1 MLSAHLSSAER
12 NLLNGTFR
20 KPLYHNPRIIP
31 RKMPIEAW
39 SMRRHLVPPS
49 PPSSSSSAAI
59 RPRPPSWPR
68 SIIPRSAVGTCCLRA
83 RSSHFRTV
91 YTSVRPLPLG
101 PFSKPS
107 KQFKWSLISIGGTG
121 LLYLLLST
129 DGSLQLAAR
138 PESID
143 NQVNILP
150 ITRPARRKSSKT
162 SLRSLWNSIKRNIIE
177 PLATAS
183 RFLYLLALFLPVL
196 ITSPVVLLEY
206 IELAH
211 PRKRR
216 KVRKDGT
223 LITERASTSWWYKL
237 LVSSTQK
244 AGPTFIKLAQWAA
257 SRTDLFPAALC
268 QHFGKLH
275 SNGKPHSMAYT
286 RRVLE
291 KAFDKK
297 FEDIFISFNPEPL
310 GIGAVAQVYKA
321 TLKPDL
327 LPVSYLEPKHLN
339 ETNELSVGQLSRKLA
354 TSDVDPPVM
363 KPSTTVAIKVLH
375 PRVTK
380 NIKRDLKIMGFFAY
394 LVNCFPGAEW
404 LSFPEEV
411 EVFGKLMESQVNL
424 NVEAQN
430 LERFE
435 NNFTHRKTVSFPRP
449 LKAYTT
455 EKVLVEEFED
465 ALPLKYFLRDSS
477 GPFDHRISNIGLD
490 AFLHMLL
497 IDNFVHADLH
507 PGNIMVKF
515 YKPTTKSMLQSLWR
529 KFTNAP
535 DIDAGEEDS
544 QLTSEIVHK
553 LKKVH
558 REDPSSWDSEL
569 EKLDQEG
576 FQPELV
582 FIDSG
587 LVNELDQKNQK
598 NFLEL
603 FEAIAGFD
611 GYKAGKLMVERCR
624 TPELVDDEE
633 TFAVKIQHLASKVKA
648 QTFSLS
654 NIKVADVLLN
664 VLTAV
669 REHHVKMEAD
679 FINTILSIL
688 ILEGIGRQ
696 LNPELDLFQSALPI
710 LRSLGSKQI
719 NASGSSPRQFGSMFK
734 IWLLLEA
741 RHFASIAVSEVDD
754 MLKYD
759 LLMPNI

>member
-1 MLSAHLSSAER
+1 MLCAHPSSAER
-12 NLLNGTFR
+12 HLANRFFGRPSCYNHRAILR
-20 KPLYHNPRIIP
+20 K
-31 RKMPIEAW
+31 KPIEPW
-39 SMRRHLVPPS
+39 SMRSNLVPS
-49 PPSSSSSAAI
+49 FTRAAI
-59 RPRPPSWPR
+59 LPRPPSWPR
-68 SIIPRSAVGTCCLRA
+68 ATSPQSLPGKCSLRVRSN
-83 RSSHFRTV
+83 HIRTV
-91 YTSVRPLPLG
+91 YTSVRPLPFG
-101 PFSKPS
+101 PPS
-107 KQFKWSLISIGGTG
+107 DRNKLLKWSLLSIGGTS
-121 LLYLLLST
+121 LLYLVLSA
-129 DGSLQLAAR
+129 DGSLQLATR
-138 PESID
+138 PEPI
-143 NQVNILP
+143 NNETNVKP
-150 ITRPARRKSSKT
+150 ITRPTHRKT
-162 SLRSLWNSIKRNIIE
+162 SKSRSRALWNSIKRNIIE
-177 PLATAS
+177 PVATAS

-196 ITSPVVLLEY
+196 VTSPVVLLEY

-216 KVRKDGT
+216 KRRKDGT

-268 QHFGKLH
+268 QHLGKLH

-339 ETNELSVGQLSRKLA
+339 KANKLSVAQLSRKLA
-354 TSDVDPPVM
+354 TSDVDPPMM

-424 NVEAQN
+424 KVEAQN

-449 LKAYTT
+449 LNAYTT

-465 ALPLKYFLRDSS
+465 ALPLKYFLRDSV

-515 YKPTTKSMLQSLWR
+515 YKPTTKSILQSLWR

-535 DIDAGEEDS
+535 DIDAGHEDS
-544 QLTSEIVHK
+544 QLTSDIVHR
-553 LKKVH
+553 LKRVN
-558 REDPSSWDSEL
+558 REDPSSWNAEL
-569 EKLDQEG
+569 QRLDEEG

-603 FEAIAGFD
+603 FEAIAAFD

-679 FINTILSIL
+679 FVNTILSIL

-696 LNPELDLFQSALPI
+696 LNPNLDLFQSALPI

-719 NASGSSPRQFGSMFK
+719 NSSGSSTRHFGSMFK

-741 RHFASIAVSEVDD
+741 RQFASIAVSEVDD

>member
-1 MLSAHLSSAER
+1 MLSAHLLLAER
-12 NLLNGTFR
+12 SFVHRLFGGPSCRTSHGTMLRQNSLEVF
-20 KPLYHNPRIIP
+20 PR
-31 RKMPIEAW
+31 RFHLMPPSSFSAAAVRCR
-39 SMRRHLVPPS
+39 SLS
-49 PPSSSSSAAI
+49 PPSRILPQSPAG
-59 RPRPPSWPR
+59 R
-68 SIIPRSAVGTCCLRA
+68 CCLRA
-83 RSSHFRTV
+83 TPSRIRMVYNSAHPLATGNRSSRKKI
-91 YTSVRPLPLG
+91 LL
-101 PFSKPS
+101 
-107 KQFKWSLISIGGTG
+107 WSLISIGGTG
-121 LLYLLLST
+121 LLYLVLSA
-129 DGSLQLAAR
+129 DGTVQLAGK
-138 PESID
+138 PELISNLPD
-143 NQVNILP
+143 RKQVVG
-150 ITRPARRKSSKT
+150 RCARRKPRKT
-162 SLRSLWNSIKRNIIE
+162 NSRSLWNAIKRNIIE

-183 RFLYLLALFLPVL
+183 RFMYLLALFLPVL
-196 ITSPVVLLEY
+196 LTSPVVLLEY

-216 KVRKDGT
+216 KRRKDGT
-223 LITERASTSWWYKL
+223 LVTERATTIWWYKL
-237 LVSSTQK
+237 LVSSTQR

-291 KAFDKK
+291 KAFDKN
-297 FEDIFISFNPEPL
+297 FDDIFVSFNPEPL

-327 LPVSYLEPKHLN
+327 LPVSYLEPKHVD
-339 ETNELSVGQLSRKLA
+339 EANELSVAHLSRKLA
-354 TSDVDPPVM
+354 TAKVDPPM
-363 KPSTTVAIKVLH
+363 IKPSTTVAIKVLH

-424 NVEAQN
+424 NIEAQN

-435 NNFTHRKTVSFPRP
+435 DNFTHRKTVSFPRP
-449 LKAYTT
+449 LKDYTT

-465 ALPLKYFLRDSS
+465 ALPLKYFLKESR

-515 YKPTTKSMLQSLWR
+515 YKPTTKSILQSLWR
-529 KFTNAP
+529 KLTNTP
-535 DIDAGEEDS
+535 DVDAGNEDS
-544 QLTSEIVHK
+544 RLTSDIVHR

-558 REDPSSWDSEL
+558 REDPSRWNSEL
-569 EKLDQEG
+569 EKLDEEG

-587 LVNELDQKNQK
+587 LVNELNQQNQK

-603 FEAIAGFD
+603 FGAIVAFD

-633 TFAVKIQHLASKVKA
+633 TFAVKIQHLASTVKS

-654 NIKVADVLLN
+654 KIKVADVLVS

-696 LNPELDLFQSALPI
+696 LNPDLDLFQSALPI
-710 LRSLGSKQI
+710 LRNLGSKQI
-719 NASGSSPRQFGSMFK
+719 NASRSSPGHFGSMIK

-759 LLMPNI
+759 L